1 MSSRRNAR
9 ERVMQALYAFELGG
23 GDADAILTR
32 IVDARLRAGD
42 SDNKSGKG
50 GATRDAEGS
59 GRDESER
66 ESDERVRR
74 FAHALFLRTLDK
86 RDHAEEIIRRHAR
99 NWELS
104 RIALIDRLVLR
115 MAICEIESFEDVPP
129 KVSINEA
136 IEVAK
141 KFSTPNSGK
150 FVNGILDS
158 FVVELAQKGALR
170 KSGRGLVGTESYL
183 AGVSGS
189 SPEESG
195 EKPEAITPTSV
206 ASSADE
212 NPDRAS

>member
-1 MSSRRNAR
+1 
-9 ERVMQALYAFELGG
+9 MQALYAFELGG
-23 GDADAILTR
+23 GDADLILKH
-32 IVDARLRAGD
+32 IVDARPRAGD
-42 SDNKSGKG
+42 
-50 GATRDAEGS
+50 AEDS
-59 GRDESER
+59 GRGKSDG

-74 FAHALFLRTLDK
+74 FAHSLFLRTLDN

-158 FVVELAQKGALR
+158 FVVELAENGALR

-189 SPEESG
+189 SKKST
-195 EKPEAITPTSV
+195 PEATPKATPESTAEATAEATADAANTSP
-206 ASSADE
+206 DK

>member
-9 ERVMQALYAFELGG
+9 ERVLQALYAFELGG
-23 GDADAILTR
+23 GDADVILER
-32 IVDARLRAGD
+32 IVD
-42 SDNKSGKG
+42 G
-50 GATRDAEGS
+50 GAKFDKSDDKNAPDRARDGD
-59 GRDESER
+59 DED
-66 ESDERVRR
+66 SDERIRR
-74 FAHALFLRTLDK
+74 FAHSLFLRTLDN
-86 RDHAEEIIRRHAR
+86 RDRAEEIIRRHAR

-115 MAICEIESFEDVPP
+115 MAISEIESFEDVPP

-158 FVVELAQKGALR
+158 FVVELAGKGALR

-183 AGVSGS
+183 SGKGS
-189 SPEESG
+189 SG
-195 EKPEAITPTSV
+195 ATSDT
-206 ASSADE
+206 ASSPDD
-212 NPDRAS
+212 NQDRAS